1 MQISAAG
8 LGGALLPGLA
18 GVLAQN
24 ISLEII
30 PIFIT
35 ILFILFLTIN
45 NLIKKVTDQA
55 AGKAA

>member
-1 MQISAAG
+1 
-8 LGGALLPGLA
+8 
-18 GVLAQN
+18 VLARN

-45 NLIKKVTDQA
+45 NLIKKVTDNDVE
-55 AGKAA
+55 KAA